1 MFNKNDKYLC
11 FTYCIHKTD
20 KSKQVFKCRP
30 DNPVCSTIITKA
42 VIRENP
48 TTLFT
53 QKFPVANDFKTSGTL
68 I

>member
-1 MFNKNDKYLC
+1 MFNKNDKYFIVLHVA
-11 FTYCIHKTD
+11 YIKLIKVNKYLSAD
-20 KSKQVFKCRP
+20 
-30 DNPVCSTIITKA
+30 PVCSTIITKA